1 MKITS
6 VTFIKAESLPA
17 KRVVNSAMN
26 QNVTTIIENLAKA
39 PAGSHLCIAADD
51 IAKFERYALQ
61 KRLQSRGAHVL
72 VINGEHPTTKKPALF
87 IRKLSDSEWK
97 EYVSNLEGREK
108 PGPRSKK

>member
-17 KRVVNSAMN
+17 RRVVNSQTN
-26 QNVTTIIENLAKA
+26 QNVTTIIENLAKC
-39 PAGSHLCIAADD
+39 PMGQHLVIAADD

-61 KRLQSRGAHVL
+61 KKLQSRGAHALVL
-72 VINGEHPTTKKPALF
+72 NGEHPTTKKPALF

-97 EYVSNLEGREK
+97 EYVANLSERA
-108 PGPRSKK
+108 KK